1 MFTYNESLYI
11 YIKNNVKK
19 SNLRERKSKS
29 EKEKEKNF
37 INRK

>member
-1 MFTYNESLYI
+1 MNQHIYI